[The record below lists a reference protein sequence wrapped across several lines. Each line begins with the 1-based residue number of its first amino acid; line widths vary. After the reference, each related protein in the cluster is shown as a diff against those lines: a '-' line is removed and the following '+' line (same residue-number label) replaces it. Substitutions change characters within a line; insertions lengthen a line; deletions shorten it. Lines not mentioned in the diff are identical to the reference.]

1 MYAFSPIFL
10 KWKWCQKFIFFAKK
24 NGLKDANLLLC
35 FIFVRTTILNSST
48 LTKTRKMSESKIV
61 ILYVDDE
68 ENNLISFKAT
78 FRIKYK
84 VYTAISGD
92 EAMKILD
99 QNNIEIIIT
108 DQRMPNMTGVEFL
121 EKVLVK
127 YPDTMRILL
136 TGYTDMAAVVDAINK
151 GKIFHYLTKP
161 WDENEL
167 EMTINR
173 AHEAFKEQ
181 LKIKEMN
188 ENLSTSNEQ
197 LEFLLR
203 QKLLS

>member
-1 MYAFSPIFL
+1 
-10 KWKWCQKFIFFAKK
+10 
-24 NGLKDANLLLC
+24 
-35 FIFVRTTILNSST
+35 
-48 LTKTRKMSESKIV
+48 MSESKIV

-84 VYTAISGD
+84 VHTAISGD
-92 EAMKILD
+92 EAMKILEK
-99 QNNIEIIIT
+99 NNIEIIIT

-121 EKVLVK
+121 EKVLIK